1 MILILHKKITVM
13 QCNRETK
20 YCIFRSIKMKS
31 KYINKIIIIYIQT
44 NHLNNSCIAVGTR
57 TGFKIFASN
66 QFQLFYESKCG
77 PINIVEMLYT
87 TNLVFLVGLN
97 DHGEFSPKKVTIWS
111 TSTNS
116 VLCSSWQFL
125 SNINIMKINK
135 KRMIICERNFMHVY
149 STNDMRILHTFDC
162 GNIYLG
168 KLVLS
173 PNTSKN
179 NIVCFSS
186 NKDEGLVRIFDLMM
200 LNYKANIPAHKSPIL
215 KLSISNTGDYLATC
229 SCKGTTINV
238 FGLPRGERLAT
249 YKRGINSAYIF
260 WLGFSM
266 SEDKIITTSDTGT
279 INIFEFNKA
288 NR

>member
-1 MILILHKKITVM
+1 
-13 QCNRETK
+13 
-20 YCIFRSIKMKS
+20 
-31 KYINKIIIIYIQT
+31 
-44 NHLNNSCIAVGTR
+44 
-57 TGFKIFASN
+57 
-66 QFQLFYESKCG
+66 
-77 PINIVEMLYT
+77 MLYT

-97 DHGEFSPKKVTIWS
+97 DFGEFSPKKVTIWS

-125 SNINIMKINK
+125 SKINIVKINK

-149 STNDMRILHTFDC
+149 SSKDMKILHTFDC
-162 GNIYLG
+162 GNIFLG

-173 PNTSKN
+173 PNTDKN

-186 NKDEGLVRIFDLMM
+186 NKDEGIVRVFDLML
-200 LNYKANIPAHKSPIL
+200 LNYKSNIMAHKSPIL
-215 KLSISNTGDYLATC
+215 RLAISYSGEYLATS

-266 SEDKIITTSDTGT
+266 NNDKIITTSDTGT
-279 INIFEFNKA
+279 INIFDFIKQE
-288 NR
+288 